1 METRNAISGIPIPVP
16 ALIGILVVLLLSL
29 AYSVVIGSVGLWLV
43 LVAAVAN
50 VGLLFFLLYL
60 FYRLVVAVEKLA
72 ENE

>member
-1 METRNAISGIPIPVP
+1 METRNAISRIPIPVP
-16 ALIGILVVLLLSL
+16 ALIGILVVLLVSL

>member
-16 ALIGILVVLLLSL
+16 ALIGILVVLLVSL